1 LLNNGAHG
9 PVPDLPAHRVRGD
22 HHGPHR
28 RNPGLAQLIGPGYPA
43 CRRPPPEEAID
54 IARANQLRYVNDS
67 MPGIRR
73 SRRGKGFAYHDA
85 DDALIRDE
93 AVLAR
98 LKSLAIPPAWQDVW
112 ISPHANGHIQATG
125 RDARGRKQY
134 RYHARWRLVRDDAKY
149 LRMISFACPARYPSR
164 GGGGPEA
171 SGLHRQKV
179 LAAVV
184 HLLQT
189 TFMRVGNDEYAKQN
203 QSFGLTTL
211 RHRHVRVDGSDVLFR
226 FRGKSGVQ
234 HDIKLHDPY
243 VARIIRKMREL
254 PGQELFQYVDDD
266 GQRHCIDSGDVNA
279 YLREAAGEDFSA
291 KDFRTWAGTVL
302 ATLALQ
308 AFERVDSQAQA
319 KQNVVRAIENV
330 ARRLGNTPSIC
341 RKCYVHPAVIES
353 YLDGSFA
360 ERLEERGANRTGG
373 RIAGPVTGRSR
384 RAGLLQ
390 QRLQETEEK
399 KEHKPARKKPARK
412 AAAPAR
418 RGPVA
423 RPAARA

>member
-1 LLNNGAHG
+1 MDRNAA
-9 PVPDLPAHRVRGD
+9 PPADARHND
-22 HHGPHR
+22 
-28 RNPGLAQLIGPGYPA
+28 
-43 CRRPPPEEAID
+43 EAAD
-54 IARANQLRYVNDS
+54 IARANQLRYVNDE

-73 SRRGKGFAYHDA
+73 SRHGKGFAYHDA
-85 DDALIRDE
+85 QGQLIRDAE
-93 AVLAR
+93 VLAR
-98 LKSLAIPPAWQDVW
+98 LKSLAIPPAWEEVW
-112 ISPHANGHIQATG
+112 ISPHHNGHIQATG

-149 LRMISFACPARYPSR
+149 LRMISFARALPTIRKVVEQDLQRP
-164 GGGGPEA
+164 
-171 SGLHRQKV
+171 GLHRQKV

-184 HLLQT
+184 HLLQS
-189 TFMRVGNDEYAKQN
+189 TFMRVGNDEYARQN
-203 QSFGLTTL
+203 KSFGLTTL

-266 GQRHCIDSGDVNA
+266 GERHCIDSGDVNA

-360 ERLEERGANRTGG
+360 ELLEERVQAELVQELHDLSPEE
-373 RIAGPVTGRSR
+373 AAVL
-384 RAGLLQ
+384 ALLQ
-390 QRLQETEEK
+390 QRLHEADEAPARR
-399 KEHKPARKKPARK
+399 PARKEGRRTSSTARK
-412 AAAPAR
+412 AAHGSAH
-418 RGPVA
+418 
-423 RPAARA
+423 AAGA

>member
-1 LLNNGAHG
+1 MDRIAAASEQSSSSSS
-9 PVPDLPAHRVRGD
+9 PSPSA
-22 HHGPHR
+22 
-28 RNPGLAQLIGPGYPA
+28 
-43 CRRPPPEEAID
+43 PPPADARHQDEAID

-85 DDALIRDE
+85 HGELIRD
-93 AVLAR
+93 ADVVAR
-98 LKSLAIPPAWQDVW
+98 LKSLAIPPAWEDVW

-134 RYHARWRLVRDDAKY
+134 RYHARWRSVRDDAKY
-149 LRMISFACPARYPSR
+149 LRMISFARALPTIRRVVEQDLKRP
-164 GGGGPEA
+164 
-171 SGLHRQKV
+171 GLHRQKV

-254 PGQELFQYVDDD
+254 PGQELFQYVDDE
-266 GQRHCIDSGDVNA
+266 GERHCIDSGDVNA

-360 ERLEERGANRTGG
+360 ERLEERVQAELVEELQDLSPEE
-373 RIAGPVTGRSR
+373 AAVL
-384 RAGLLQ
+384 ALLQ
-390 QRLQETEEK
+390 QRLQEAEQPPSRK
-399 KEHKPARKKPARK
+399 PRRKPAARTATASVPRRK
-412 AAAPAR
+412 AA
-418 RGPVA
+418 
-423 RPAARA
+423 RPTARA

>member
-1 LLNNGAHG
+1 MDRIAAA
-9 PVPDLPAHRVRGD
+9 PEQSTSSPSA
-22 HHGPHR
+22 
-28 RNPGLAQLIGPGYPA
+28 
-43 CRRPPPEEAID
+43 PPPADARHQDEAAD

-85 DDALIRDE
+85 NDVLIRDE
-93 AVLAR
+93 EVLAR
-98 LKSLAIPPAWQDVW
+98 LKSLAIPPAWEDVW

-149 LRMISFACPARYPSR
+149 LRMISFARALPGIRRVVEEDLKRP
-164 GGGGPEA
+164 
-171 SGLHRQKV
+171 GLHRQKV

-353 YLDGSFA
+353 YLEGSFA
-360 ERLEERGANRTGG
+360 ERLEERVQTELVEELQDLSPEEA
-373 RIAGPVTGRSR
+373 AVL
-384 RAGLLQ
+384 ALLQ

-399 KEHKPARKKPARK
+399 KGKKERKPARKTAARKTPAR
-412 AAAPAR
+412 AR
-418 RGPVA
+418 RA
-423 RPAARA
+423 PAAREAARA

>member
-1 LLNNGAHG
+1 MDRIAAT
-9 PVPDLPAHRVRGD
+9 PDSPSSSAPAT
-22 HHGPHR
+22 P
-28 RNPGLAQLIGPGYPA
+28 PA
-43 CRRPPPEEAID
+43 DARHLEEAID

-149 LRMISFACPARYPSR
+149 LRMISFARALPGIRRVVEKDLKRP
-164 GGGGPEA
+164 
-171 SGLHRQKV
+171 GLHRQKV

-360 ERLEERGANRTGG
+360 ERLEERVQTELVEELQDLSPEEA
-373 RIAGPVTGRSR
+373 AVL
-384 RAGLLQ
+384 ALLQ

-399 KEHKPARKKPARK
+399 KEHNPARKKPARK

>member
-1 LLNNGAHG
+1 MDRNAA
-9 PVPDLPAHRVRGD
+9 PPADARHND
-22 HHGPHR
+22 
-28 RNPGLAQLIGPGYPA
+28 
-43 CRRPPPEEAID
+43 EAAD
-54 IARANQLRYVNDS
+54 IARANQLRYVNDE

-73 SRRGKGFAYHDA
+73 SRHGKGFAYHDA
-85 DDALIRDE
+85 QGQLIRDAE
-93 AVLAR
+93 VLAR
-98 LKSLAIPPAWQDVW
+98 LKSLAIPPAWEEVW
-112 ISPHANGHIQATG
+112 ISPHHNGHIQATG

-149 LRMISFACPARYPSR
+149 LRMISFARALPTIRKVVEQDLQRP
-164 GGGGPEA
+164 
-171 SGLHRQKV
+171 GLHRQKV

-184 HLLQT
+184 HLLQS
-189 TFMRVGNDEYAKQN
+189 TFMRVGNDEYARQN
-203 QSFGLTTL
+203 KSFGLTTL

-266 GQRHCIDSGDVNA
+266 GERHCIDSGDVNA

-360 ERLEERGANRTGG
+360 ELLEERVQAELVQELHDLSPEE
-373 RIAGPVTGRSR
+373 AAVL
-384 RAGLLQ
+384 ALLQ
-390 QRLQETEEK
+390 QRLHDADEAPARR
-399 KEHKPARKKPARK
+399 PARKEGRRTSSTARK
-412 AAAPAR
+412 AAHGSAH
-418 RGPVA
+418 
-423 RPAARA
+423 AAGA

>member
-1 LLNNGAHG
+1 MDRNAA
-9 PVPDLPAHRVRGD
+9 PPADARHQD
-22 HHGPHR
+22 
-28 RNPGLAQLIGPGYPA
+28 
-43 CRRPPPEEAID
+43 EAAD
-54 IARANQLRYVNDS
+54 IARANQLRYVNDE

-73 SRRGKGFAYHDA
+73 SRHGKGFAYHDA
-85 DDALIRDE
+85 QGQLIRD
-93 AVLAR
+93 ADVLAR
-98 LKSLAIPPAWQDVW
+98 LRSLAIPPAWEEVW
-112 ISPHANGHIQATG
+112 ISPHHNGHIQATG

-149 LRMISFACPARYPSR
+149 LRMISFARALPTIRKVVEQDLQRP
-164 GGGGPEA
+164 
-171 SGLHRQKV
+171 GLNRQKV

-184 HLLQT
+184 HLLQS
-189 TFMRVGNDEYAKQN
+189 TFMRVGNDEYARQN
-203 QSFGLTTL
+203 KSFGLTTL

-266 GQRHCIDSGDVNA
+266 GERHCIDSGDVNA

-360 ERLEERGANRTGG
+360 ELLEERVQAELVQELHDLSPEE
-373 RIAGPVTGRSR
+373 AAVL
-384 RAGLLQ
+384 ALLQ
-390 QRLQETEEK
+390 QRLHEADDSPARR
-399 KEHKPARKKPARK
+399 PARKKSVNRAGSTARK
-412 AAAPAR
+412 AAHGSAHAAPA
-418 RGPVA
+418 
-423 RPAARA
+423 

>member
-1 LLNNGAHG
+1 MDRIAAT
-9 PVPDLPAHRVRGD
+9 PDSPSSSAPAT
-22 HHGPHR
+22 P
-28 RNPGLAQLIGPGYPA
+28 PA
-43 CRRPPPEEAID
+43 DARHMEEAID

-93 AVLAR
+93 EVLAR
-98 LKSLAIPPAWQDVW
+98 LKSLAIPPAWEDVW

-149 LRMISFACPARYPSR
+149 LRMISFARALPGIRRVVEEDLKRP
-164 GGGGPEA
+164 
-171 SGLHRQKV
+171 GLHRRKV

-254 PGQELFQYVDDD
+254 PGQELFQYEDDD

-360 ERLEERGANRTGG
+360 ERLEERVQAELVEELQDLSPEE
-373 RIAGPVTGRSR
+373 AAVL
-384 RAGLLQ
+384 ALLQ

-399 KEHKPARKKPARK
+399 KVHKPARKKPARQ

>member
-1 LLNNGAHG
+1 MDRIAAASEQSSSSSS
-9 PVPDLPAHRVRGD
+9 PSPSA
-22 HHGPHR
+22 
-28 RNPGLAQLIGPGYPA
+28 
-43 CRRPPPEEAID
+43 PPPADARHQDEAID
-54 IARANQLRYVNDS
+54 IARANQLRYVNDG

-73 SRRGKGFAYHDA
+73 RRRGKGFAYHDA
-85 DDALIRDE
+85 HGELIRDDD
-93 AVLAR
+93 VVAR
-98 LKSLAIPPAWQDVW
+98 LKSLAIPPAWEDVW

-134 RYHARWRLVRDDAKY
+134 RYHVRWRSVRDDAKY
-149 LRMISFACPARYPSR
+149 LRMISFARALPTIRRVVEQDLKRP
-164 GGGGPEA
+164 
-171 SGLHRQKV
+171 GLHRQKV

-184 HLLQT
+184 HLLQA

-254 PGQELFQYVDDD
+254 PGQELFQYVDDE
-266 GQRHCIDSGDVNA
+266 GERHCIDSGDVNA

-360 ERLEERGANRTGG
+360 ERLEERVQAELVEELQDLSPEE
-373 RIAGPVTGRSR
+373 AAVL
-384 RAGLLQ
+384 ALLQ
-390 QRLQETEEK
+390 QRLQEAEQQ
-399 KEHKPARKKPARK
+399 PARKPRRKPAARTATASVPHRK
-412 AAAPAR
+412 AA
-418 RGPVA
+418 
-423 RPAARA
+423 RPTARA

>member
-1 LLNNGAHG
+1 
-9 PVPDLPAHRVRGD
+9 
-22 HHGPHR
+22 
-28 RNPGLAQLIGPGYPA
+28 
-43 CRRPPPEEAID
+43 
-54 IARANQLRYVNDS
+54 
-67 MPGIRR
+67 
-73 SRRGKGFAYHDA
+73 
-85 DDALIRDE
+85 
-93 AVLAR
+93 
-98 LKSLAIPPAWQDVW
+98 
-112 ISPHANGHIQATG
+112 
-125 RDARGRKQY
+125 
-134 RYHARWRLVRDDAKY
+134 
-149 LRMISFACPARYPSR
+149 
-164 GGGGPEA
+164 
-171 SGLHRQKV
+171 
-179 LAAVV
+179 
-184 HLLQT
+184 
-189 TFMRVGNDEYAKQN
+189 MRVGNDEYAKQN

-360 ERLEERGANRTGG
+360 ERLEERVQAELVEELQDLSPEE
-373 RIAGPVTGRSR
+373 AAVL
-384 RAGLLQ
+384 ALLQ

-399 KEHKPARKKPARK
+399 KMHKPARKKAVRK
-412 AAAPAR
+412 AAVPAR
-418 RGPVA
+418 RGPAA

>member
-1 LLNNGAHG
+1 MDRNAA
-9 PVPDLPAHRVRGD
+9 PPADARHQD
-22 HHGPHR
+22 
-28 RNPGLAQLIGPGYPA
+28 
-43 CRRPPPEEAID
+43 EAAD
-54 IARANQLRYVNDS
+54 IARANQLRYVNDE

-73 SRRGKGFAYHDA
+73 SRHGKGFAYHDA
-85 DDALIRDE
+85 QGALIRNAE
-93 AVLAR
+93 VLAR
-98 LKSLAIPPAWQDVW
+98 LKSLAIPPAWEEVW
-112 ISPHANGHIQATG
+112 ISPHHNGHIQATG

-149 LRMISFACPARYPSR
+149 LRMISFARALPTIRKVVEQDLQR
-164 GGGGPEA
+164 

-184 HLLQT
+184 HLLQS
-189 TFMRVGNDEYAKQN
+189 TFMRVGNDEYARQN
-203 QSFGLTTL
+203 KSFGLTTL

-254 PGQELFQYVDDD
+254 PGQELFQYVDHD
-266 GQRHCIDSGDVNA
+266 GERHCIDSGDVNA
-279 YLREAAGEDFSA
+279 YLRQAAGEDFSA

-360 ERLEERGANRTGG
+360 ELLEERVQAELVQELHDLSPEE
-373 RIAGPVTGRSR
+373 AAVL
-384 RAGLLQ
+384 ALLQ
-390 QRLQETEEK
+390 QRLHEADDSPARR
-399 KEHKPARKKPARK
+399 PARKKATRRTSSTARK
-412 AAAPAR
+412 AAHGSAHAAPA
-418 RGPVA
+418 
-423 RPAARA
+423 

>member
-1 LLNNGAHG
+1 MDRIAAASEQSSSSSS
-9 PVPDLPAHRVRGD
+9 PSPSA
-22 HHGPHR
+22 
-28 RNPGLAQLIGPGYPA
+28 
-43 CRRPPPEEAID
+43 PPPADARHQDEAID
-54 IARANQLRYVNDS
+54 IARANQLRYVNDG

-73 SRRGKGFAYHDA
+73 RRRGKGFAYHDA
-85 DDALIRDE
+85 HGELIRDDD
-93 AVLAR
+93 VVAR
-98 LKSLAIPPAWQDVW
+98 LKSLAIPPAWEDVW

-134 RYHARWRLVRDDAKY
+134 RYHVRWRSVRDDAKY
-149 LRMISFACPARYPSR
+149 LRMISFARALPTIRRVVEQDLKRP
-164 GGGGPEA
+164 
-171 SGLHRQKV
+171 GLHRQKV

-184 HLLQT
+184 HLLQA

-254 PGQELFQYVDDD
+254 PGQELFQYVDDE
-266 GQRHCIDSGDVNA
+266 GERHCIDSGDVNA

-360 ERLEERGANRTGG
+360 ERVEERVQAELVEELQDLSPEE
-373 RIAGPVTGRSR
+373 AAVL
-384 RAGLLQ
+384 ALLQ
-390 QRLQETEEK
+390 QRLQEAEQQ
-399 KEHKPARKKPARK
+399 PARKPRRKPAARTATASVPHRK
-412 AAAPAR
+412 AA
-418 RGPVA
+418 
-423 RPAARA
+423 RPTARA

>member
-1 LLNNGAHG
+1 MDRIAAT
-9 PVPDLPAHRVRGD
+9 PTPDSPSSSAPAT
-22 HHGPHR
+22 P
-28 RNPGLAQLIGPGYPA
+28 PA
-43 CRRPPPEEAID
+43 EARHLEEAID

-149 LRMISFACPARYPSR
+149 LRMISFARALPGIRRVVEKDLKRP
-164 GGGGPEA
+164 
-171 SGLHRQKV
+171 GLHRQKV

-360 ERLEERGANRTGG
+360 ERLEERVQTELVEELQDLSPEEA
-373 RIAGPVTGRSR
+373 AVL
-384 RAGLLQ
+384 ALLQ

>member
-1 LLNNGAHG
+1 MDRIAAASEQSSSSSS
-9 PVPDLPAHRVRGD
+9 PSPSA
-22 HHGPHR
+22 
-28 RNPGLAQLIGPGYPA
+28 
-43 CRRPPPEEAID
+43 PPPADARHQDEAID
-54 IARANQLRYVNDS
+54 IARANQLRYVNDG

-85 DDALIRDE
+85 HGELIRDDD
-93 AVLAR
+93 VVAR
-98 LKSLAIPPAWQDVW
+98 LKSLAIPPAWEDVW

-134 RYHARWRLVRDDAKY
+134 RYHTRWRSVRDDAKY
-149 LRMISFACPARYPSR
+149 LRMISFARALPTIRRVVEQDLKRP
-164 GGGGPEA
+164 
-171 SGLHRQKV
+171 GLHRQKV

-254 PGQELFQYVDDD
+254 PGQELFQYVDDE
-266 GQRHCIDSGDVNA
+266 GERHCIDSGDVNA

-360 ERLEERGANRTGG
+360 ERLEERVQAELVEELQDLSPEE
-373 RIAGPVTGRSR
+373 AAVL
-384 RAGLLQ
+384 ALLQ
-390 QRLQETEEK
+390 QRLQEAEQQ
-399 KEHKPARKKPARK
+399 PARKPRRKPAARTATASVPRRK
-412 AAAPAR
+412 A
-418 RGPVA
+418 A

>member
-1 LLNNGAHG
+1 MDRIAAASEQSSSSSS
-9 PVPDLPAHRVRGD
+9 PSPSA
-22 HHGPHR
+22 
-28 RNPGLAQLIGPGYPA
+28 
-43 CRRPPPEEAID
+43 PPPADARHQDEAID
-54 IARANQLRYVNDS
+54 IARANQLRYVNDG

-85 DDALIRDE
+85 HGELIRDDD
-93 AVLAR
+93 VVAR
-98 LKSLAIPPAWQDVW
+98 LKSLAIPPAWEDVW

-134 RYHARWRLVRDDAKY
+134 RYHARWRSVRDDAKY
-149 LRMISFACPARYPSR
+149 LRMISFARALPTIRRVVEQDLKRP
-164 GGGGPEA
+164 
-171 SGLHRQKV
+171 GLHRQKV

-254 PGQELFQYVDDD
+254 PGQELFQYVDDE
-266 GQRHCIDSGDVNA
+266 GERHCIDSGDVNA

-360 ERLEERGANRTGG
+360 ERLEERVQAELVEELQDLSPEE
-373 RIAGPVTGRSR
+373 AAVL
-384 RAGLLQ
+384 ALLQ
-390 QRLQETEEK
+390 QRLQEAEQQ
-399 KEHKPARKKPARK
+399 PARKPRRKPAARTATASVPRRK
-412 AAAPAR
+412 A
-418 RGPVA
+418 A

>member
-1 LLNNGAHG
+1 MDRIAAASEQSSSSS
-9 PVPDLPAHRVRGD
+9 PSPSA
-22 HHGPHR
+22 
-28 RNPGLAQLIGPGYPA
+28 
-43 CRRPPPEEAID
+43 PPPADARHQDEAID
-54 IARANQLRYVNDS
+54 IARANQLRYVNDG

-73 SRRGKGFAYHDA
+73 RRRGKGFAYHDA
-85 DDALIRDE
+85 HGELIRDDD
-93 AVLAR
+93 VVAR
-98 LKSLAIPPAWQDVW
+98 LKSLAIPPAWEDVW

-134 RYHARWRLVRDDAKY
+134 RYHARWRSVRDDAKY
-149 LRMISFACPARYPSR
+149 LRMISFARALPTIRRVVEQDLKRP
-164 GGGGPEA
+164 
-171 SGLHRQKV
+171 GLHRQKV

-254 PGQELFQYVDDD
+254 PGQELFQYVDDE
-266 GQRHCIDSGDVNA
+266 GERHCIDSGDVNA

-360 ERLEERGANRTGG
+360 ERLEERVQAELVEELQDLSPEE
-373 RIAGPVTGRSR
+373 AAVL
-384 RAGLLQ
+384 ALLQ
-390 QRLQETEEK
+390 QRLQEAEQQ
-399 KEHKPARKKPARK
+399 PARKPRRKPAARTATSSVPRRK
-412 AAAPAR
+412 AA
-418 RGPVA
+418 
-423 RPAARA
+423 RPTARA

>member
-1 LLNNGAHG
+1 MDRIAAAPEHSSSSSS
-9 PVPDLPAHRVRGD
+9 PSA
-22 HHGPHR
+22 
-28 RNPGLAQLIGPGYPA
+28 
-43 CRRPPPEEAID
+43 PPPADARHQDEAAD
-54 IARANQLRYVNDS
+54 IARANQLRYVNDG

-73 SRRGKGFAYHDA
+73 SRRGKGFAYRDA
-85 DDALIRDE
+85 DDVLIRDE
-93 AVLAR
+93 EVLAR
-98 LKSLAIPPAWQDVW
+98 LKSLAIPPAWKDVW

-149 LRMISFACPARYPSR
+149 LRMISFARALPGIRRVVEEDLKRP
-164 GGGGPEA
+164 
-171 SGLHRQKV
+171 GLHRQKV

-254 PGQELFQYVDDD
+254 PGQELFQYVDDE
-266 GQRHCIDSGDVNA
+266 GERHCIDSGDVNA

-353 YLDGSFA
+353 YLEGSFA
-360 ERLEERGANRTGG
+360 ERLEERVQTELVEELQDLSPEEA
-373 RIAGPVTGRSR
+373 AVL
-384 RAGLLQ
+384 ALLQ
-390 QRLQETEEK
+390 QRLQETEQKKEK
-399 KEHKPARKKPARK
+399 KEKKERKPARKTAARKTPAR
-412 AAAPAR
+412 AR
-418 RGPVA
+418 RGPGA
-423 RPAARA
+423 REAART